1 MSAQSQFDR
10 EEEEI
15 QARYARG
22 EITNAQMWE
31 EVKELQREYRRAA
44 EEAALDAYERERDNW

>member
-10 EEEEI
+10 EEEDI
-15 QARYARG
+15 QRRYAAG

-31 EVKELQREYRRAA
+31 ETKELQRDYRAA
-44 EEAALDAYERERDNW
+44 AEDAIYEAGERERDNW